1 MTQITPNIHSIDGLD
16 ILFPGHKVVPYLLR
30 EDDKDLT
37 LIDTCYIKELPKLES
52 YVVNAGYKMS
62 DIKRIILTHVHSD
75 HAQAANEVK
84 RRTSTSAYDD
94 AAGGAKIY
102 AHWIDSDYLA
112 HTPSYHG
119 PPDIKIYRELFQEY
133 GLNTEDVIKKFG
145 KLDVDPIIVDKKL
158 SDGDMIK
165 SLKVI
170 HTPGHTPGHISLYLE
185 DQRMLFGADLLW
197 NIEAS
202 GGGLVIPPA
211 YFTLD
216 QVTAAVSVRRVSQ
229 LNFDKLLLAH
239 QDSPI
244 LENAQKAVQD
254 AAKKMLDKY

>member
-1 MTQITPNIHSIDGLD
+1 
-16 ILFPGHKVVPYLLR
+16 
-30 EDDKDLT
+30 
-37 LIDTCYIKELPKLES
+37 
-52 YVVNAGYKMS
+52 MS
-62 DIKRIILTHVHSD
+62 DIKRIILTHVHTD

-84 RRTSTSAYDD
+84 RRTIPAND

-112 HTPSYHG
+112 HTPIYHG
-119 PPDIKIYRELFQEY
+119 PPNIKIYRELFQKY
-133 GLNTEDVIKKFG
+133 GLDTEDVIKKFG
-145 KLDVDPIIVDKKL
+145 KLEVDPIIVDKKL

-185 DQRMLFGADLLW
+185 DQRILFGADLLS

-202 GGGLVIPPA
+202 GGLVVLPA

-216 QVTAAVSVRRVSQ
+216 QVTAVVSVRRVSQ

-239 QDSPI
+239 QDYPI

>member
-1 MTQITPNIHSIDGLD
+1 MTLITPNIHSIDGLES
-16 ILFPGHKVVPYLLR
+16 LFPGRRVVPYLLR
-30 EDDKDLT
+30 EPDSDDLT

-52 YVVNAGYKMS
+52 YIDDAGYKMS
-62 DIKRIILTHVHSD
+62 DIKRIILTHVHTD

-84 RRTSTSAYDD
+84 RRTSISAND

-112 HTPSYHG
+112 HTPKYHG
-119 PPDIKIYRELFQEY
+119 PPDIKIYKELFQKY
-133 GLNTEDVIKKFG
+133 GLDTEDVIKKFG
-145 KLDVDPIIVDKKL
+145 KLEVDPIIVDKKL

-185 DQRMLFGADLLW
+185 DQRILFGADLLS
-197 NIEAS
+197 NFEAS
-202 GGGLVIPPA
+202 GGLVVLPA

-216 QVTAAVSVRRVSQ
+216 QVTAIVSVRRVSQ

-239 QDSPI
+239 QDYPI

-254 AAKKMLDKY
+254 AVKKMLDKY